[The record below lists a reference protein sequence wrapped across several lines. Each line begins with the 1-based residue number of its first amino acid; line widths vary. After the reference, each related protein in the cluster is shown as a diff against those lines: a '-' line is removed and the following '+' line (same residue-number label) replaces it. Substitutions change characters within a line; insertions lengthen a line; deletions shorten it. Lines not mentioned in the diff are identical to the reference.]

1 MDVFSRQLFCIIYL
15 WAFSALFVATNFC
28 RSHYWKKRFL
38 GKIKYLSSN
47 FNYLLT
53 EKMEYISHESYF
65 FHFPFPLRSCCY
77 CCFYLFQQ
85 NKKYQS
91 SLNLLKREQR
101 ALYFF
106 QNRNLCMALDLDG
119 EMDQEKEVS
128 MITFYMS
135 LVQNFFVPLTVT
147 DFPLIPL
154 MWLRSKCKWDTKCKQ
169 DTKWKYFNIDKW
181 RFTSSMPW
189 YSCSWAWPAEQ
200 SVDHC
205 LV

>member
-15 WAFSALFVATNFC
+15 WAFSASFVGTNFC

-47 FNYLLT
+47 FNYLLR

-85 NKKYQS
+85 SKKYQS

-106 QNRNLCMALDLDG
+106 QNRNLSG
-119 EMDQEKEVS
+119 FRWGNGSRKRS
-128 MITFYMS
+128 FY
-135 LVQNFFVPLTVT
+135 
-147 DFPLIPL
+147 D
-154 MWLRSKCKWDTKCKQ
+154 
-169 DTKWKYFNIDKW
+169 NILYV
-181 RFTSSMPW
+181 TSSKFFRTTYCYW
-189 YSCSWAWPAEQ
+189 LSLNTSHVIEK
-200 SVDHC
+200 
-205 LV
+205 